1 MHVRGKI
8 KTRRQQGASCKT
20 RMWWGGV
27 ATDTKSIR
35 LNLSLFV
42 RFISYSATH
51 CYTDDNMIH
60 FPKRD
65 DKSYNNRRFFRTV
78 PNGQHMSWLHALQK
92 FPPPKQR
99 LTPAVTPPG
108 HPVHPV
114 HPPPA
119 TIKSWH
125 LSLWKAGEDDE
136 PQIPQLSVPWI
147 TAGHALVKS

>member
-1 MHVRGKI
+1 MGAGRVPLWGGALKCMFEGKSRRDDSRGRVVK
-8 KTRRQQGASCKT
+8 QGCGVGG
-20 RMWWGGV
+20 WGVGV

-78 PNGQHMSWLHALQK
+78 PNGQHVS
-92 FPPPKQR
+92 
-99 LTPAVTPPG
+99 
-108 HPVHPV
+108 
-114 HPPPA
+114 
-119 TIKSWH
+119 
-125 LSLWKAGEDDE
+125 
-136 PQIPQLSVPWI
+136 
-147 TAGHALVKS
+147 